1 MNYHLILESLPSNN
15 SQTGKLRLIGA
26 IGFVIFTK
34 LFKVGRTEMGTG
46 FTDSLESMALEKP
59 CFFLIPVLYPV

>member
-1 MNYHLILESLPSNN
+1 MNSHLMFETVPSNN
-15 SQTGKLRLIGA
+15 SQMGKLRLIGA

-46 FTDSLESMALEKP
+46 FTDSLEAKAL
-59 CFFLIPVLYPV
+59 

>member
-1 MNYHLILESLPSNN
+1 MNYHFILESVLSNN
-15 SQTGKLRLIGA
+15 SQMGKLRLIGA

-46 FTDSLESMALEKP
+46 FTDSLEAKAL
-59 CFFLIPVLYPV
+59 